1 MAKSERIKPEDIKK
15 FREEEGLTQEDLARL
30 LNVSV
35 TTVSRWETGDTNV
48 TGTAAAVLGAFLGV
62 AGAALGVAGLLP
74 GALLGG
80 SAYGIYRML
89 KKRFEPNE
97 KGKREEDP

>member
-1 MAKSERIKPEDIKK
+1 MAKSERIKPEDIKR
-15 FREEEGLTQEDLARL
+15 FRDEERLTQEDLARL

-35 TTVSRWETGDTNV
+35 TTVSRWETGETKV

-62 AGAALGVAGLLP
+62 TGGALGVAGLLP

-80 SAYGIYRML
+80 SAYGIYCML

-97 KGKREEDP
+97 KEKGDEQT